1 MGAGCGGRRPN
12 RVGVTRQSEN
22 PVDKSGRIRKQ
33 PQDDDETHKVFGVAK
48 ALSVIFGL

>member
-1 MGAGCGGRRPN
+1 MGTGCGGRRPN
-12 RVGVTRQSEN
+12 RVSVTRQSEN

-33 PQDDDETHKVFGVAK
+33 PQNNDETHRVFGVAK